1 MSLDLL
7 VAEKREHYHGL
18 NFCTH
23 IVSGVMLT
31 LYMLLWVLRLVVSSG
46 WLWWSEVSE
55 KAVSISSP
63 FLGWM
68 QCSPWLSICFFL
80 GSALDPFY
88 MYSNMLL
95 HFFSGPCTTYYGRCP
110 LCTLDTH
117 FVLSVTTK
125 PSFASSRSAS
135 FSWPSVSCV
144 QLWGSPVPACAPS
157 STIPYLC
164 SSVLHP
170 ASPLLKAPAIVP
182 NWYFYTLYCVWV
194 KNVSFCLEW
203 GEPRGWQ
210 LWHAE
215 YEAPQVFLS
224 SVQVLSSVSTS
235 VPLSGC
241 LLLQNFTSKPE
252 GPEVS
257 TSIVSQLSPE
267 EAQPRKPTRSRRHE
281 D

>member
-7 VAEKREHYHGL
+7 VAEKWEQYHSL

-31 LYMLLWVLRLVVSSG
+31 LSLLLWVLRLVVSPG

-144 QLWGSPVPACAPS
+144 AVGLPSASLCPIFYHPIPVLLCAASCVPTAQGPCYCAKLVFLHTVLCLSEKCLFLLRMGGAEGVTTLTCWVWSTSGVSVFCASPVLCKHFCPS
-157 STIPYLC
+157 
-164 SSVLHP
+164 
-170 ASPLLKAPAIVP
+170 
-182 NWYFYTLYCVWV
+182 
-194 KNVSFCLEW
+194 EW
-203 GEPRGWQ
+203 LP
-210 LWHAE
+210 
-215 YEAPQVFLS
+215 P
-224 SVQVLSSVSTS
+224 
-235 VPLSGC
+235 
-241 LLLQNFTSKPE
+241 TSKFHKQTRRTR
-252 GPEVS
+252 GQYINS
-257 TSIVSQLSPE
+257 FS
-267 EAQPRKPTRSRRHE
+267 AQPRRSSAQE
-281 D
+281 ANTFT